1 MDLLSVS
8 IPTQYVYYYKK
19 YVIMRIKRKINGISI
34 FSGINLY
41 KIKNGEKENV

>member
-19 YVIMRIKRKINGISI
+19 YVIMRIKRKITRKTGPGERSEPI
-34 FSGINLY
+34 
-41 KIKNGEKENV
+41 KIES